1 MPLQLSEKERMLLED
16 QKNHE
21 MLCIEKYAHYGKE
34 AEDEQLQL
42 LCEEHEAHEKKHL
55 DTINKLLNGKIP
67 KMNQQQSQ
75 NQQSKSKQSQSK
87 KTQSK
92 VNNSAND
99 KNICS
104 DLIMGEKFIS
114 GVYNTAI
121 FEFRDTN
128 VRQILN
134 HIQTEEQKHGEELF
148 QYMQSNGMYQVK

>member
-16 QKNHE
+16 QKSHE

-42 LCEEHEAHEKKHL
+42 LCEQHGTHEKKHL

-67 KMNQQQSQ
+67 KMSQQQSQ

-87 KTQSK
+87 KMQSK

-104 DLIMGEKFIS
+104 DLLVSEKFVS
-114 GVYNTAI
+114 GAYNTAI

-134 HIQTEEQKHGEELF
+134 HIQTEEQKHGEEIF